1 MTASRRDFLKVCA
14 GTAAVAALS
23 GRTSTASAGPDPAD
37 AGLTWNK
44 APCRFCGVGCSVEVG
59 VKGGRAVAIRGDR
72 RSPVNKGLLCAKGY
86 HLPAVLYGADRLTK
100 PQIRKD
106 GKLVDAT
113 WDEALDLMASKL
125 KESLAKKGPNSVGFY
140 GSGQWTIWDGYAAIK
155 FMKGGLGSNNIDP
168 NARLC
173 MASAV
178 TGFITSF
185 GSDEPMGCY
194 DDLDLADVFV
204 LWGNNMAEMH
214 PVLFGRVV
222 NRKRSGNGVQLIEL
236 ATRSTP
242 TTPFCDKTL
251 MFNPQTDL
259 AIGNAICQQI
269 IAKGKVN
276 KAFVDKHTVF
286 RSGTT
291 NIGHGLDNSG
301 FKDKP
306 KAIDLK
312 AFTKFLR
319 DYTPEKVEKISGV
332 PAADIIALADAF
344 ADPNKKVVSLW
355 CMGVNQHTR
364 GTWMN
369 NIIYNIHLLTGKIS
383 QPGNG
388 PFSLTGQPS
397 ACGTAREVGTLAH
410 ALPGGRVVMK
420 PAHRAFAEKIWGVK
434 PGTIPAKPGFHAVRM
449 FRALETGEL
458 NWLWVQVTNPMVTM
472 PNLNR
477 FAKGPKRDDTFI
489 VVSDVY
495 PTETTKIADVVLP
508 SSLWVERQGMYG
520 NSERRGQHFA
530 KMIDPPGQCRDD
542 TRQIVDLANK
552 VGHGGLFPKSEDPE
566 LERKLF
572 EEYRKFT
579 LGKKDLA
586 PWNVYVDTP
595 GGVRWPYVKGRETR
609 WRYIEGEDPYVPK
622 GAGFSFYGKKKL
634 GNKAIIWQRPYE
646 APAEVPD
653 KDYPLWLCTGRILEH
668 WHTGTMTQRVPQL
681 HRAAP
686 VAYVELH
693 PDDARAAGV
702 VDGET
707 VRLVSRR
714 GQIDLPARVGGR
726 RVPAKG
732 GVFVPFFDEG
742 KLINDL
748 TLDSYC
754 PISKEP
760 DYKKCAIR
768 VDKIKKGA

>member
-1 MTASRRDFLKVCA
+1 MSATRRDFLK
-14 GTAAVAALS
+14 TAAGSAALAML
-23 GRTSTASAGPDPAD
+23 STRAGDALAVSEPGE
-37 AGLTWNK
+37 AGLSWSK
-44 APCRFCGVGCSVEVG
+44 APCRFCGVGCGVEVG
-59 VKGGRAVAIRGDR
+59 VKGGRAVAVRGDR

-86 HLPAVLYGADRLTK
+86 HLPGILYGADRLTT

-113 WDEALDLMASKL
+113 WEEALDLMASKL
-125 KESLAKKGPNSVGFY
+125 KASLDKKGPTSVGFY
-140 GSGQWTIWDGYAAIK
+140 GSGQWTVWDGYAALK

-185 GSDEPMGCY
+185 GIDEPMGCY
-194 DDLDLADVFV
+194 DDLDLADVTV
-204 LWGNNMAEMH
+204 LWGNNMAEQH
-214 PVLFGRVV
+214 PVLFGRVM
-222 NRKRSGNGVQLIEL
+222 NRKRADKAVKLYEL
-236 ATRSTP
+236 TTRGTP
-242 TTPFCDKTL
+242 TTPYCDSSW
-251 MFNPQTDL
+251 MFTPHTDL

-276 KAFVDKHTVF
+276 KDFVDKHTVF
-286 RSGTT
+286 RSGKT
-291 NIGHGLDNSG
+291 NIGWGLDNTP

-306 KAIDLK
+306 EPIDFKAYRE
-312 AFTKFLR
+312 FLQ
-319 DYTPEKVEKISGV
+319 DYTPEKVEKMSGV
-332 PAADIIALADAF
+332 PAAAIIELAEAY

-383 QPGNG
+383 KPGDG

-420 PAHRAFAEKIWGVK
+420 PEHRAFTEKIWGVK

-489 VVSDVY
+489 IVSDVY
-495 PTETTKIADVVLP
+495 PTESTAIADVVLP
-508 SSLWVERQGMYG
+508 SSLWVERQGMFG
-520 NSERRGQHFA
+520 NSERRTQHFA
-530 KMIDPPGQCRDD
+530 KAIDPPGQCWDD
-542 TRQIVDLANK
+542 TRQIVALANK
-552 VGHGGLFPKSEDPE
+552 VGLGSLFPKQDDKD

-586 PWNVYVDTP
+586 PWKIYLDTH
-595 GGVRWPYVKGRETR
+595 GGVRWPYVNGRETR

-653 KDYPLWLCTGRILEH
+653 KDYPLWLCTGRVLEH
-668 WHTGTMTQRVPQL
+668 WHSGTMTRRVPQL

-686 VAYVELH
+686 AAYVELH
-693 PDDARAAGV
+693 PDDARKLSVA
-702 VDGET
+702 DGET

-714 GQIDLPARVGGR
+714 GKIDLAARVGGR
-726 RVPAKG
+726 RIPAKG
-732 GVFVPFFDEG
+732 GVFVPFFDES
-742 KLINDL
+742 KLINEL

-768 VDKIKKGA
+768 VEKIKEA